1 MAAVLA
7 AGDGAVLSHR
17 SAAALWRM
25 RGAGRGSIDVITPRH
40 RRCSARL
47 QVHEVALAADEV
59 TLERGI
65 PVTTPARTLL
75 DLAIVV
81 GPEQLNAAFDQ
92 AEYRRLG
99 SATSVETLLAR
110 YPGRPGTRPLRRVLE
125 DHRRNGET
133 VTRSLL
139 ERRLLA
145 LVAKHGLPRPRINR
159 VGPRASST
167 PDGPSSGWSSSA
179 TASPPTARA
188 GHSSTTARGTA
199 PSRWPGGA
207 SSGSRG
213 ASSRTT
219 PMSSRG
225 SSRRCSP
232 ARRARLLPRT
242 SAGRPLRPARRLDA
256 GPATTRLPGEP
267 RADHVALR
275 GRRPGPPPRRRRPRR
290 RPGRRAGTSP
300 PGTSGRASA
309 GAGSRWSRSGRAD
322 SRRRD
327 GSPPRSRLGGRGPS
341 PARCARARGSTRPPR
356 PPAPR

>member
-1 MAAVLA
+1 MASEAHVGVDTETERAPRAIEQAIATLAMRQHGVVSAGQLRAIGLGASAVKHRARTGRLHRLHRGVYAVGHRALRHEAWWMAAVLA

-25 RGAGRGSIDVITPRH
+25 RGAGPGSIDVITPRH

-47 QVHEVALAADEV
+47 QMHEVALAADEV

-81 GPEQLNAAFDQ
+81 GPEQLQAAFDQ

-145 LVAKHGLPRPRINR
+145 LVAKHGLPCPRINR
-159 VGPRASST
+159 VGPEGELDA
-167 PDGPSSGWSSSA
+167 
-179 TASPPTARA
+179 
-188 GHSSTTARGTA
+188 
-199 PSRWPGGA
+199 RWPDQRLVVECDGFAAHG
-207 SSGSRG
+207 
-213 ASSRTT
+213 T
-219 PMSSRG
+219 
-225 SSRRCSP
+225 
-232 ARRARLLPRT
+232 RRAFEH
-242 SAGRPLRPARRLDA
+242 D
-256 GPATTRLPGEP
+256 
-267 RADHVALR
+267 
-275 GRRPGPPPRRRRPRR
+275 
-290 RPGRRAGTSP
+290 
-300 PGTSGRASA
+300 
-309 GAGSRWSRSGRAD
+309 
-322 SRRRD
+322 
-327 GSPPRSRLGGRGPS
+327 
-341 PARCARARGSTRPPR
+341 RARDRALQVAGWRVVRITWRQLTDDADVIAR
-356 PPAPR
+356 QLAALLR